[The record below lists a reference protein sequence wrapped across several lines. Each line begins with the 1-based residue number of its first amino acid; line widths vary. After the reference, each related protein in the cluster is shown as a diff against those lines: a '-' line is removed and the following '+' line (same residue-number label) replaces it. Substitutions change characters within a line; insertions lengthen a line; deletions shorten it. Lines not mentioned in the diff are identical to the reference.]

1 MPLPSSVFS
10 DRCGRIGDSSG
21 TTGREGSGD
30 LETDVRNGS
39 VRQGASVSDD
49 AEPSLSGM
57 TGHSAYAS
65 TRRVFRVIDHVSR
78 AGDQLAVKAL
88 ARDLG
93 ISVSTCYHLL
103 GILVDEGYIE
113 KLPHR
118 AGYRLG
124 PTIGV
129 LFERSRRTGSAV
141 AVEPVLHDLARIANR
156 PAYFA
161 VLSEADDVVVT
172 HVHTPPDCPPVGVP
186 QGFCGPSHALALG
199 KVLIAAGGSA
209 SINRYIEQHELRAF
223 TRRTITEPAK
233 LEAHLKEVRTRG
245 YATDFEE
252 FAKNLYCVAVPV
264 TNDAG
269 TVAGSVGL
277 ATDARTPN
285 DELKRLIRLAR
296 RAALTI
302 SSALRG
308 SSRTRMFDGLS
319 Y

>member
-1 MPLPSSVFS
+1 M
-10 DRCGRIGDSSG
+10 
-21 TTGREGSGD
+21 
-30 LETDVRNGS
+30 ETMRNGS
-39 VRQGASVSDD
+39 VREGAPMTSATDA
-49 AEPSLSGM
+49 AEPSLSSL
-57 TGHSAYAS
+57 TGHSGYAS
-65 TRRVFRVIDHVSR
+65 TRRVFRIIDHVSR
-78 AGDQLAVKAL
+78 AGDRLAVKAL
-88 ARDLG
+88 AQELG
-93 ISVSTCYHLL
+93 ISVSTCYHLI

-118 AGYRLG
+118 AGYQLG
-124 PTIGV
+124 PTVGV
-129 LFERSRRTGSAV
+129 LFERSRRSGSTV
-141 AVEPVLHDLARIANR
+141 VVEPVLHDLARIANR

-209 SINRYIEQHELRAF
+209 AINRYIEQHELRAF

-252 FAKNLYCVAVPV
+252 FAKNLYCIAVPV

-269 TVAGSVGL
+269 AVAGSLGL

-302 SSALRG
+302 SSTLRG
-308 SSRTRMFDGLS
+308 GSRTRMFDGLS